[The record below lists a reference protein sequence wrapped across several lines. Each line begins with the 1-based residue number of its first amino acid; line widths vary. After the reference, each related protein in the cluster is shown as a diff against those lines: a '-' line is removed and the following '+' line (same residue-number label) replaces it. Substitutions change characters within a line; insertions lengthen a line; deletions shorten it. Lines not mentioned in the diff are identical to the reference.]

1 MKPVFIM
8 HYMAVFI
15 MHNILKQH
23 YNMLYHL
30 VNNHNNITIH
40 YSKIMQC
47 KIVLVT
53 FITQDKACI

>member
-15 MHNILKQH
+15 MHNTLKQH

-30 VNNHNNITIH
+30 VNNHIIH